1 MENKNGSFKRSA
13 RITASLFFVF
23 MLLHQTD
30 KLLIGPMQTP
40 IMDTFNMTYT
50 QWGAINTGAL
60 LVGSLLYPLW
70 GWLNDRYNRGKL
82 LALASLVWGSTTWF
96 SAVARTFP
104 QFLISRSSTG
114 IDDSSYPGMM
124 SLLADYYPP
133 KTRGRIYGLLQITQP
148 LGYLLGMVLA
158 LILGGM
164 IGWRS
169 IFYITGSL
177 GILLSVAIFFGV
189 KDIPRGSSE
198 EELRGVEVA
207 KYKFNWKAVGE
218 IFKKRSLILV
228 FLQGFIGVFPW
239 NVITYYFFGYLA
251 TDRGYDSNTQLI
263 IMAPAVLFMAL
274 GYPMGGIL
282 GDRLFKRTPRG
293 RLIVGATGILLGM
306 VFLFATMNVPVNQVV
321 LFMILLFLTALF
333 MPFPSPNIISTI
345 YDVTLPEV
353 RSTANAVQNFIES
366 IGSAAAPLIAGIIAD
381 ATSVGNAIL
390 VISLSSWALCF
401 LFILGAI
408 LLIPGDIKT
417 MHKQL
422 ADRAAAERPARV
434 L

>member
-1 MENKNGSFKRSA
+1 MRSRFFYGWVIVA
-13 RITASLFFVF
+13 IAFVTGVGWEIVEHTDMVLNRFRGQTIYQGYVGDSVLNAVSDFVF
-23 MLLHQTD
+23 M
-30 KLLIGPMQTP
+30 
-40 IMDTFNMTYT
+40 
-50 QWGAINTGAL
+50 W
-60 LVGSLLYPLW
+60 
-70 GWLNDRYNRGKL
+70 
-82 LALASLVWGSTTWF
+82 
-96 SAVARTFP
+96 SAF
-104 QFLISRSSTG
+104 
-114 IDDSSYPGMM
+114 
-124 SLLADYYPP
+124 
-133 KTRGRIYGLLQITQP
+133 
-148 LGYLLGMVLA
+148 LLGAVLPVRLVLA

-177 GILLSVAIFFGV
+177 GILLSFAIFFGV

-239 NVITYYFFGYLA
+239 NEITYYFFGYLA

-274 GYPMGGIL
+274 GYPLGGIL
-282 GDRLFKRTPRG
+282 GDKLFKRTPRG
-293 RLIVGATGILLGM
+293 RLIIGATGILLGM
-306 VFLFATMNVPVNQVV
+306 VFLFATMNVPVDQVV

-408 LLIPGDIKT
+408 LLIPRDIKT
-417 MHKQL
+417 MHQQL
-422 ADRAAAERPARV
+422 ADRAASEKAHKV
-434 L
+434 I